1 MKGKST
7 MQKMRDLIEK
17 LKDASYA
24 YYMLD
29 APIMSDREYN
39 ELYEELEK
47 LEAETGLYYN
57 DSPTQKVQGGLLP
70 YLQKVSFSEPMLSAN
85 KTKKPEELLDFVS
98 KAKTIVSYKLDGL
111 TLIIKYKNGKFT
123 QAITRGGGWE
133 GEDVTEQIKRI
144 SGVPLSIP
152 YDKTLTLR
160 GECVLSWDDYNIIK
174 EKLTLEGKSCGHPRN
189 IASGSIRQ
197 LDLSKVIKELRFFA
211 FSVVTTETEETFTSK
226 RKAFDFLRSLGFSVV
241 TDLNYQMLLS
251 NSTIDDIN
259 SSLDALQ
266 PDMCLYPVDGLIFEY
281 DDIEFGKSLGATSHH
296 TLNMIAYKWSDQ
308 LYPTKFRG
316 IELNTTRTGIVSMT
330 AIFDTVEIDHTKI
343 SRALVPNLEYFDNFK
358 FGIGDEI
365 MVYKANMIIPVIE
378 KNNTQS
384 GTYKLPDNCPCCG
397 NKISIKQ
404 TDKCRMLFCDNPS
417 CSAQVVRSLAHFT
430 GKDYMNIDGLSE
442 STIEKFYNNGFISDF
457 ASIYH
462 INDYK
467 GQITQLRGFGEKA
480 YDKIWKSIEKSRNT
494 TLARVIASIGI
505 PNIGRTAGKA
515 LSKYFVGNPDKFTAA
530 MLYKCDLTHIP
541 DFGPIM
547 QECLIKFFD
556 NEENMRKW
564 DALLAELI
572 IEPGIPA
579 VTNSVFTGKT
589 IVPTGT
595 LVNFTRDSIKAKIEE
610 LGAKCGSS
618 VSKKTDYV
626 LAGEKAGS
634 KLTKAQELGVKI
646 LTEEEFMQMIQ

>member
-1 MKGKST
+1 

-17 LKDASYA
+17 LKNASYA

-39 ELYEELEK
+39 ELYEKLEK

-111 TLIIKYKNGKFT
+111 TLIVKYKNGKFI

-133 GEDVTEQIKRI
+133 GEDVTEQIRRI
-144 SGVPLSIP
+144 SGVPLSIQ
-152 YDKTLTLR
+152 YNKTLTLR
-160 GECVLSWDDYNIIK
+160 GECVLSWHDYNIIK

-197 LDLSKVIKELRFFA
+197 LDLSKVIKELRFFV

-226 RKAFDFLRSLGFSVV
+226 RATFDFLRSLGFSVV

-251 NSTIDDIN
+251 DSTIDDIN

-384 GTYKLPDNCPCCG
+384 GTYKLPDICPCCG

-572 IEPGIPA
+572 IEPDSPVA
-579 VTNSVFTGKT
+579 TDSVFTGKT

-618 VSKKTDYV
+618 VSKKTNYV